1 MISGDSL
8 LYFLLTGLGGRDY
21 LSVISATIHTVSD
34 DIEKLKMNLK
44 KGSNCNNVHA
54 KDKHTECPKEG
65 NGAPALSVVFPSK
78 LSFPGSG
85 CLSAPV
91 YTDQNSY

>member
-21 LSVISATIHTVSD
+21 HSVHTVSD
-34 DIEKLKMNLK
+34 YIEKSKTNLK

-54 KDKHTECPKEG
+54 KDKHSECPKGG
-65 NGAPALSVVFPSK
+65 NGAPALSAVFSSK
-78 LSFPGSG
+78 PSFPGSV
-85 CLSAPV
+85 PV